1 VIVQEGGYDLT
12 AIGGLV
18 LEALA
23 GIEEERHG

>member
-18 LEALA
+18 REALV